1 MRTGALARVATVGD
15 NLLFARHGQAAVERL
30 LAASSSRRTPLPSM
44 MRSALSR
51 SWCAKLARYSATQP
65 SALLRRDSNEVSILS
80 SNSRSEDDL
89 LMASAS
95 MADSSSLT
103 RLSNSETRFL
113 ASLSVNH
120 A

>member
-1 MRTGALARVATVGD
+1 MGTGALARVATVGG
-15 NLLFARHGQAAVERL
+15 NLPFARHDQAAGERL

-51 SWCAKLARYSATQP
+51 SRCARLARYSATQR
-65 SALLRRDSNEVSILS
+65 SALSRRDSNEVSILS
-80 SNSRSEDDL
+80 NNSRSEDDL

-95 MADSSSLT
+95 MADS
-103 RLSNSETRFL
+103 L
-113 ASLSVNH
+113 AQ